1 MSENNQELND
11 GMAMDPGEIQME
23 SDSPSQENPQEAGD
37 SANNP
42 AEGEA
47 DDPEN
52 AEEEAEAGKIPDS
65 NEEEKN
71 HEDVENA
78 ENPENFEN
86 IENAENQEND
96 LNPDAN
102 QQEEHYNYSH
112 SMDKSVDN
120 RDSENP
126 CLFWMLEKMVNASFL
141 NSKTDQKI
149 TDEIKAD
156 MIRFV
161 NEDDKNMNTLYIKYS
176 KTTMVTTA
184 SFALD
189 KIPDPQENEFNLCF
203 FVKKDTSMS
212 INIFNIEILL
222 VFDYIDG
229 NVNKYLLEQMNEK
242 YVPYILYQLKWPEG
256 IKKELIT
263 NLHKFMISLSHT
275 YYSEKKQIV
284 LYIPKENFSDLDAV
298 LKDKDL
304 VSRLET
310 IMIEW
315 TTQIRD
321 FLNNQES
328 LTNTEDF
335 DVSSE
340 IEFWNLRNAN
350 LENISL
356 QLENQELQRIIDIL
370 EKVRAQSDNLK
381 GFVNLKKNILD
392 ERRRALE
399 IQKFLKLLHEPCQQ
413 INKTEVKELPTILQ
427 KMIDRIR
434 IISFCESYNTTEKVA
449 DLIKKVSIQLIHKFI
464 YKIKENIGNI
474 KTEYNQQLHT
484 DIKLIKLC
492 INEWRKIF
500 NQTKERVKLREEDR
514 NVAERWNFSQNDHQ
528 NIFYDL
534 EAFEKRCQNLDEICL
549 CQLQFGKNKK
559 DIQPIFGG
567 TKKYEIYKQ
576 LKDIEEKFDD
586 QMKILFHPDNRVE
599 DIKVNKWQEDYR
611 LFSKHIEDLEDMY
624 KNTISSAFKRVNTLE
639 DAVNYVEN
647 FYSMAKLPKIKMF
660 IKSDIALEVIELLF
674 SELNKMKA
682 KNETKGFYRGLKMT
696 QEGSNTMWSK
706 FLTLRLED
714 YSKAIQKMNLIF
726 NPKNVKEEH
735 PYLKSKKTE
744 DVRQSMKNL
753 AAILKSYLQGEV
765 PGVKEELEY
774 ILKIND
780 QVLDEK
786 LKIPLLIK
794 YESPIE
800 KP

>member
-1 MSENNQELND
+1 MSENNIGHND
-11 GMAMDPGEIQME
+11 GVVMDPGELNME
-23 SDSPSQENPQEAGD
+23 ENEL
-37 SANNP
+37 NN
-42 AEGEA
+42 
-47 DDPEN
+47 
-52 AEEEAEAGKIPDS
+52 
-65 NEEEKN
+65 
-71 HEDVENA
+71 VEQN
-78 ENPENFEN
+78 ENFEEADNNLEHEDNAQPEEDLDN
-86 IENAENQEND
+86 ILVSGQEDGNSENFDDKKREEENNLDENNESH
-96 LNPDAN
+96 LNNGNLDEDN
-102 QQEEHYNYSH
+102 FNSQSM
-112 SMDKSVDN
+112 MDKSMDI

-126 CLFWMLEKMVNASFL
+126 CLYWIIEKMVNAGFL
-141 NSKTDQKI
+141 HNKTDQKL
-149 TDEIKAD
+149 TEEIKAV
-156 MIRFV
+156 ILEFI
-161 NEDDKNMNTLYIKYS
+161 NDDGKNLNTLYIKYS
-176 KTTMVTTA
+176 KNNMVMSSA
-184 SFALD
+184 FLLE
-189 KIPDPQENEFNLCF
+189 KIPDPTECEYNLCF
-203 FVKKDTSMS
+203 FIKKDTSMP
-212 INIFNIEILL
+212 INIFNIDILL

-229 NVNKYLLEQMNEK
+229 NINKYLLDQMNEK
-242 YVPYILYQLKWPEG
+242 YVPYILYSLKWPEG

-284 LYIPKENFSDLDAV
+284 LYIPKENFSDIESV
-298 LKDKDL
+298 VKDKDL
-304 VSRLET
+304 ISRLET

-328 LTNTEDF
+328 LNNNEDL
-335 DVSSE
+335 DVAGE

-392 ERRRALE
+392 ERRLALE
-399 IQKFLKLLHEPCQQ
+399 IQRYLKALQEPCQQ
-413 INKTEVKELPTILQ
+413 INKTEIKDLPVVLQ

-434 IISFCESYNTTEKVA
+434 IISSQCESYNSTEKVA
-449 DLIKKVSIQLIHKFI
+449 DLIKKVSIQLMHKFI
-464 YKIKENIGNI
+464 HKIKENIGNI

-484 DIKLIKLC
+484 DIKLIKHC

-500 NQTKERVKLREEDR
+500 NKTKERVRLYEEDKLI
-514 NVAERWNFSQNDHQ
+514 AERWNFSQNDLQ

-534 EAFEKRCQNLDEICL
+534 EAFEKRCQNLDEVCL
-549 CQLQFGKNKK
+549 CQLQFGKNKHE
-559 DIQPIFGG
+559 ITPIFGG

-639 DAVNYVEN
+639 EAVNNVEN
-647 FYSMAKLPKIKMF
+647 FYSLAKLPKIKLF
-660 IKSDIALEVIELLF
+660 IKSDIALEVIDLLF
-674 SELNKMKA
+674 SELNKMKM
-682 KNETKGFYRGLKMT
+682 KNENKSFLRSIKQTL
-696 QEGSNTMWSK
+696 ESSNTMWSK
-706 FLTLRLED
+706 YLSLRLED

-735 PYLKSKKTE
+735 PYLKSKKME
-744 DVRQSMKNL
+744 DVRQSMK
-753 AAILKSYLQGEV
+753 ILGGIFKSYLQGEV
-765 PGVKEELEY
+765 PGVKEELEE
-774 ILKIND
+774 IMKTTD

-786 LKIPLLIK
+786 MKIPLIIK
-794 YESPIE
+794 YESPTE
-800 KP
+800 KPK

>member
-1 MSENNQELND
+1 MSEEQNNPEAND
-11 GMAMDPGEIQME
+11 GIAMDPGEVQME
-23 SDSPSQENPQEAGD
+23 GESLPQESPNEENSNNQENNNIASENIEGADGAQEAC
-37 SANNP
+37 
-42 AEGEA
+42 E
-47 DDPEN
+47 EN
-52 AEEEAEAGKIPDS
+52 LNIEQQEKNSAEEQEGSEA
-65 NEEEKN
+65 
-71 HEDVENA
+71 
-78 ENPENFEN
+78 EN
-86 IENAENQEND
+86 IENDSNQN
-96 LNPDAN
+96 LNQFD
-102 QQEEHYNYSH
+102 EHNNNSHH
-112 SMDKSVDN
+112 SMDKSVDI

-126 CLFWMLEKMVNASFL
+126 CLFWMLDKMTNASFL
-141 NSKTDQKI
+141 NSKTDSKI

-156 MIRFV
+156 MIRFI

-184 SFALD
+184 SFGLD

-284 LYIPKENFSDLDAV
+284 LYIPKENFSDLDVV

-335 DVSSE
+335 DVSGE

-413 INKTEVKELPTILQ
+413 ITRTEVKELPPILQ
-427 KMIDRIR
+427 KMTDRIR
-434 IISFCESYNTTEKVA
+434 IISFCDSYNTTEKVA
-449 DLIKKVSIQLIHKFI
+449 DLIKKVSIQLMHKFI

-474 KTEYNQQLHT
+474 KTEYNLQLHT

-500 NQTKERVKLREEDR
+500 NQTKERVRLREEDR

-559 DIQPIFGG
+559 DIQPVFGG

-576 LKDIEEKFDD
+576 LHDIEEKFDD

-611 LFSKHIEDLEDMY
+611 LFSKVIEDLEDMY

-639 DAVNYVEN
+639 EAVNYVEN

-682 KNETKGFYRGLKMT
+682 KNEIKGFFRGIKMT

-706 FLTLRLED
+706 FLTLRLDD
-714 YSKAIQKMNLIF
+714 YSRAIQKMNLIF
-726 NPKNVKEEH
+726 NPKNIKEEH
-735 PYLKSKKTE
+735 PYLKTKKME

-765 PGVKEELEY
+765 PGVKEELDY

-780 QVLDEK
+780 QVLDDK

-794 YESPIE
+794 YESPTE

>member
-1 MSENNQELND
+1 MSENNPEAND
-11 GMAMDPGEIQME
+11 EIAMDPGELNME
-23 SDSPSQENPQEAGD
+23 EMSPNMEGENPQEEG
-37 SANNP
+37 ANNDQMENP
-42 AEGEA
+42 VEGDQEENAKENPEGQEGEGN
-47 DDPEN
+47 D
-52 AEEEAEAGKIPDS
+52 
-65 NEEEKN
+65 EEKN
-71 HEDVENA
+71 LEEGNEELNNTDPNNLQNNEED
-78 ENPENFEN
+78 NF
-86 IENAENQEND
+86 ISQ
-96 LNPDAN
+96 
-102 QQEEHYNYSH
+102 
-112 SMDKSVDN
+112 SMDKSVDI

-126 CLFWMLEKMVNASFL
+126 CLFWMIDKMLNASFL
-141 NSKTDQKI
+141 NSKNDPKI
-149 TDEIKAD
+149 TDEVKAD
-156 MIRFV
+156 MIRFI
-161 NEDDKNMNTLYIKYS
+161 NEDDKNINTLYIKYS
-176 KTTMVTTA
+176 KISMVTSA
-184 SFALD
+184 SFSLD

-203 FVKKDTSMS
+203 FIKKDTSMS

-229 NVNKYLLEQMNEK
+229 NVNKYLLDQMNEK

-284 LYIPKENFSDLDAV
+284 LYIPKENFSDVEAV

-304 VSRLET
+304 ISRLET

-335 DVSSE
+335 DVSGE

-399 IQKFLKLLHEPCQQ
+399 IQKFLRLLHEPCIQ
-413 INKTEVKELPTILQ
+413 INRTEIKELPPILQ

-434 IISFCESYNTTEKVA
+434 IISFCDSYNTTEKVA
-449 DLIKKVSIQLIHKFI
+449 DLIKKVSIQLMHKFI
-464 YKIKENIGNI
+464 HKIKENIGNI
-474 KTEYNQQLHT
+474 KTEYNQQLHI
-484 DIKLIKLC
+484 DIKLIRHC
-492 INEWRKIF
+492 IIEWNKIF
-500 NQTKERVKLREEDR
+500 KQTQERVRLREEDR
-514 NVAERWNFSQNDHQ
+514 TVAERWNFSQNDHQ

-534 EAFEKRCQNLDEICL
+534 GAFEKRCQNLDDICL

-639 DAVNYVEN
+639 EAVNYVEN
-647 FYSMAKLPKIKMF
+647 FYSMAKLDKIKTF
-660 IKSDIALEVIELLF
+660 IKSDIALEVIELLYN
-674 SELNKMKA
+674 ELNKMKS
-682 KNETKGFYRGLKMT
+682 KNETKNFLRGIKMT
-696 QEGSNTMWSK
+696 QEGANTMWSK
-706 FLTLRLED
+706 FLTLRLDD
-714 YSKAIQKMNLIF
+714 YYKAINKMNMIF
-726 NPKNVKEEH
+726 NPKNLKEEH
-735 PYLKSKKTE
+735 PYMKNKKVE
-744 DVRQSMKNL
+744 DVKNL
-753 AAILKSYLQGEV
+753 MKLLGGILKAYLQGEV
-765 PGVKEELEY
+765 PAVKDELEY

-780 QVLDEK
+780 QILDEK

-794 YESPIE
+794 YESPTE